1 MSVSLIVDNTK
12 LKAQILSG
20 EKHMANFTKE
30 ESAGFVQL
38 IASMPLNEQLAFTSK
53 AATAVQSV
61 FGYDELHPDWLV
73 DGTEFEH
80 DIWKIQVGTNKLLT
94 IDFNVPLNDKKS
106 LVSIKHR
113 PLLNAFKHWLVQ
125 AGNPLL
131 NGGRLLKSNT
141 TYRQIRYRLTLIDA
155 ILLRAA
161 DINLAE
167 RHMLAVDS
175 DFVQDLLV
183 QYVEGG
189 TSRLYRYHKIVR
201 EYLLEKIE
209 TVSDTA
215 AKAFAEQFPYVT
227 RPIYDDENEL
237 LLTEGQI
244 VKACCFLYGEG
255 AYLVSRQVSPKVN
268 ARYFLD
274 IFFKEQTLYGESS
287 KPFSIK
293 TLAIKPDENSTE
305 YRPVPVSDN
314 KNSGVGEAA
323 LSPLLTDFRGL
334 AAIDAVGTSLCP
346 DKTFDNIEVKTIN
359 ELVIVRSTGRFTTL
373 PADVVFSAMRNAFEF
388 CIEYA
393 DVILDSMYQVLKHV
407 PSENKRN
414 KTVTGGYTYSVADY
428 KGKEFL
434 EHVSPEL
441 IELGV
446 CQWCIKPNA
455 PDRFELRRQ
464 NRGFVDLYHVLM
476 GAIQVI
482 TGATMA
488 RRAGELIDLHPTDCL
503 LPSGVDPN
511 LESSEKV
518 EFELIFDNRK
528 SGVGGDKALRE
539 TLSRPILRGVAS
551 LLYKLEAFNEK
562 LIEDKL
568 ITQKNSTLFPF
579 VDQKNITLKPIKAA
593 SYNVH
598 LDAFCDY
605 IESPTVQYAEDDERR
620 YYIRQHQLRR
630 FFAMVFFW
638 RNGTNSLDTLR
649 HFLGHTDSEHLY
661 HYVTE
666 GLQGEVLAGI
676 KARCIR
682 EGMSKHGIENIDK
695 LAPILKERYGVDYLK
710 LKGYR
715 EVLSDY
721 EDCDEDDAHL
731 SPPLELI
738 REQFEKDSIDFEKDI
753 TKLLLDGTIDLE
765 PEFFT
770 VKDEA
775 GNTITDYKMIL
786 RVKEEF

>member
-1 MSVSLIVDNTK
+1 MAVSLIVDNTK

-20 EKHMANFTKE
+20 EKHMENFTKE
-30 ESAGFVQL
+30 ESVGFVQL
-38 IASMPLNEQLAFTSK
+38 VANMPLNEQLAFTSK
-53 AATAVQSV
+53 AASAVQSV
-61 FGYDELHPDWLV
+61 FAYDEFHPDWLV

-80 DIWKIQVGTNKLLT
+80 DFWKIKVGGKSLT

-113 PLLNAFKHWLVQ
+113 PLLNTFKHWLVQ

-131 NGGRLLKSNT
+131 NGGRLLKPNT
-141 TYRQIRYRLTLIDA
+141 TYRQISHRLRLIDA

-167 RHMLAVDS
+167 RHMLAVDR

-183 QYVEGG
+183 QYAEGG
-189 TSRLYRYHKIVR
+189 THRLYRYHKKVR

-209 TVSDTA
+209 TMSDADAT
-215 AKAFAEQFPYVT
+215 AFAEQFPYIT
-227 RPIYDDENEL
+227 RTILEDENAVF
-237 LLTEGQI
+237 LTEDQI
-244 VKACCFLYGEG
+244 VKACCFLHEEG
-255 AYLVSRQVSPKVN
+255 AYKLKRWSTPTPNSKYFVN
-268 ARYFLD
+268 
-274 IFFKEQTLYGESS
+274 IFYKQQTLYGES
-287 KPFSIK
+287 IK
-293 TLAIKPDENSTE
+293 LPKIDVLAISPDKDLTE
-305 YRPVPVSDN
+305 CCPVPVADYGNGGISER
-314 KNSGVGEAA
+314 SLG
-323 LSPLLTDFRGL
+323 PLITDFRGL
-334 AAIDAVGTSLCP
+334 VAIETDGTSLCS
-346 DKTFDNIEVKTIN
+346 DKTFDKIKVQTIN

-373 PADVVFSAMRNAFEF
+373 PADVVFASMRNAFEF

-393 DVILDSMYQVLKHV
+393 DTILDSMYQVLKSAPKEKRAKV
-407 PSENKRN
+407 PGTTRN
-414 KTVTGGYTYSVADY
+414 QLADY
-428 KGKEFL
+428 KAKGFL
-434 EHVSPEL
+434 AYVSPKL

-446 CQWCIKPNA
+446 CQWCVDTSDPK
-455 PDRFELRRQ
+455 RFELRRKKC
-464 NRGFVDLYHVLM
+464 GFVDLFHVLT
-476 GAIQVI
+476 GSIQLI

-488 RRAGELIDLHPTDCL
+488 RRVGELIDLHPTDCL
-503 LPSGVDPN
+503 LPAGIDPN
-511 LESSEKV
+511 LESSAKV
-518 EFELIFDNRK
+518 EFELIFENRK

-539 TLSRPILRGVAS
+539 TLSRPILRSVAG

-568 ITQKNSTLFPF
+568 ITQNKATLFPS
-579 VDQKNITLKPIKAA
+579 VVKKAA
-593 SYNVH
+593 EPTAITMESYNIN

-605 IESPTVQYAEDDERR
+605 FESPTVQYDEDDVRR

-770 VKDEA
+770 IKDEA
-775 GNTITDYKMIL
+775 GNVITDYKMIL